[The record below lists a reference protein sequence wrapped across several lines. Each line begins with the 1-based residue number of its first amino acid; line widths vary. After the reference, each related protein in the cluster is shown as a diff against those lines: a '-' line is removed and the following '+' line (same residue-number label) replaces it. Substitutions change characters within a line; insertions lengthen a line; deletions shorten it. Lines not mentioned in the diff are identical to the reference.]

1 MKIAYLNAF
10 TDNYIWLLHN
20 DTQIVVVDPGESAQ
34 VLDYIIANKLCLKA
48 ILLTHD
54 HVDHIGGVAD
64 ILAHYNVPVYGT
76 CDIATTKLVD
86 GQLFPLFD
94 GISARVI
101 ATPGHTL
108 NSICYLVRDKNTQH
122 LFCGDTLFG
131 AGCGR
136 VFSGDFAAMYKSLGL
151 LANLDPQTLIY
162 PAHEYTLRN
171 LQFAQFIEPNSSRLS
186 DRVTFESE
194 QIARKYSTLPTSV
207 QRELETNP
215 FLRCNEQSVAE
226 AVSHVTGKPMLAGFE
241 TFVQL
246 RDLRNNF

>member
-10 TDNYIWLLHN
+10 TDNYIWFLHN
-20 DTQIVVVDPGESAQ
+20 DTEVVVVDPGESAQ

-48 ILLTHD
+48 IILTHD
-54 HVDHIGGVAD
+54 HADHIGGVPD

-76 CDIATTKLVD
+76 CDTATIKLVD
-86 GQLFPLFD
+86 NQVITLFD
-94 GISARVI
+94 DIIAKVI

-108 NSICYLVRDKNTQH
+108 NSICYLVKDKAIQH

-136 VFSGDFAAMYKSLGL
+136 VFSGDFAAMYKSLSL
-151 LANLDPQTLIY
+151 LANLEPQIFIY
-162 PAHEYTLRN
+162 PAHEYTIRN
-171 LQFAQFIEPNSSRLS
+171 LQFAQFIEPNNLKLS
-186 DRVTFESE
+186 ARISFESK
-194 QIARKYSTLPTSV
+194 QIASKGSTLPTSV
-207 QRELETNP
+207 QRELESNP
-215 FLRCNEQSVAE
+215 FLRCNERCLAE
-226 AVSHVTGKPMLAGFE
+226 AVSQVTGRPVLSGFE